1 MKMSQGQIVNLR
13 QGSPEW
19 LDLRAKRKTASEAPA
34 MAGKSKYQTRDD
46 LLHLKFTG
54 CPPEVSH
61 HQQKR
66 FDDGHQAEELARPI
80 AEEIINDELYPVV
93 LDDEEGGFLA
103 SMDGLTMDG
112 EIGFEHKWLS
122 AELSKQIDSGE
133 LEDHYLIQ
141 LDQQFALSGAKRIL
155 FVGSDG
161 TKENFKYLWVERD
174 ESRFAAIEKGWAQF
188 ERDLAEYSPK
198 EQKVEVVAA
207 AQADLPSPWAE
218 VNGEITITDNLK
230 QFGEALTAYVDGI
243 NLKPETDQDFADLDA
258 SCKKL
263 KESEQKLT
271 QCEEI
276 ALSKLDSVA
285 TLRTLI
291 SEYREKAR
299 QARLIGEKAV
309 KAEKENR
316 KNAIVRDAQESL
328 RKEIESA
335 NAEFAPVTVTGIA
348 ADFYGAVK
356 GLKTISSMENKCGD
370 ELARA
375 KIALTEKRDHIR
387 ESLKIIDTAG
397 ADYQFLFS
405 DKQQLV
411 DKPHDHLQLLVDKRV
426 DDHKA
431 AEQKRID
438 DAAAKKA
445 EEIAAA
451 QRKADQE
458 EAERVAKAE
467 REKQQQAEA
476 ESASRRESRAQEL
489 EQDFDS
495 RLARHDPEAH
505 EAAQQQPTPS
515 DNVRQMSSEKPRV
528 RSSGGAL
535 NRPTDDHIISTL
547 SLQYRVSKKA
557 VIQWLGDMDLDSA
570 RERMAANL

>member
-1 MKMSQGQIVNLR
+1 MRIINIQ
-13 QGSPEW
+13 QGSDTW
-19 LDLRAKRKTASEAPA
+19 LQERIKRRTASEAA
-34 MAGKSKYQTRDD
+34 AIFGDHKYMTRDQ
-46 LLHLKFTG
+46 LLHLKHTG
-54 CPPEVSH
+54 EAPEVSGA
-61 HQQKR
+61 QQVI
-66 FDDGHQAEELARPI
+66 FDRGHQAEASARPI
-80 AEEIINDELYPVV
+80 AERIMGDELYPCTAV
-93 LDDEEGGFLA
+93 DDDDYLLA
-103 SMDGLTMDG
+103 SMDGLTMLGNEGWECKLWNTALVERVEREDL
-112 EIGFEHKWLS
+112 EEHYKW
-122 AELSKQIDSGE
+122 QM
-133 LEDHYLIQ
+133 
-141 LDQQFALSGAKRIL
+141 DQQMAVTGADRIL
-155 FVGSDG
+155 FMVTDG
-161 TKENFKYLWVERD
+161 TDVNCVHCWYNRD
-174 ESRFAAIEKGWAQF
+174 EERIAKLKKGWEQF
-188 ERDLAEYSPK
+188 EKDLAEYSPK

-230 QFGEALTAYVDGI
+230 QFGEALTTYVDSI

-316 KNAIVRDAQESL
+316 KNAIVRDAQEAL
-328 RKEIESA
+328 NAEIRSA
-335 NAEFAPVTVTGIA
+335 NEEFDLVNIQWIT

-356 GLKTISSMENKCGD
+356 GLKTISSMETKCGD

-411 DKPHDHLQLLVDKRV
+411 DKPHDHLQLLVEKRV
-426 DDHKA
+426 SDHKA
-431 AEQKRID
+431 AEEARIQREAEARAKRMEEERI
-438 DAAAKKA
+438 A
-445 EEIAAA
+445 E
-451 QRKADQE
+451 QRRQE
-458 EAERVAKAE
+458 QLEAERQDKA
-467 REKQQQAEA
+467 QAEQEA
-476 ESASRRESRAQEL
+476 KESKPDADTPAPTANQSDPAS
-489 EQDFDS
+489 
-495 RLARHDPEAH
+495 
-505 EAAQQQPTPS
+505 
-515 DNVRQMSSEKPRV
+515 NVKQMPSEKPRV
-528 RSSGGAL
+528 RSSGSAPA
-535 NRPTDDHIISTL
+535 RPTDDQIIATL
-547 SLQYRVSKKA
+547 ALHYRVHESK
-557 VIQWLGDMDLDSA
+557 VIDWLIDMDLDSA
-570 RERMAANL
+570 SERMAANI

>member
-1 MKMSQGQIVNLR
+1 MKMSQGKIVNLL

-46 LLHLKFTG
+46 LLRLKFTG

-66 FDDGHQAEELARPI
+66 FDDGHRAEELARPI

-141 LDQQFALSGAKRIL
+141 LDQQFALSGAQRIL
-155 FVGSDG
+155 FAGSDG

-174 ESRFAAIEKGWAQF
+174 ESRFAAIEKGWEQF

-230 QFGEALTAYVDGI
+230 QFGEALTTYVDSI

-299 QARLIGEKAV
+299 HARLVGEKAV

-411 DKPHDHLQLLVDKRV
+411 DKPHNHLQLLVEKRV
-426 DDHKA
+426 SDHKA
-431 AEQKRID
+431 AEEARIQREAEARAKRMEEERI
-438 DAAAKKA
+438 A
-445 EEIAAA
+445 E
-451 QRKADQE
+451 QRRQE
-458 EAERVAKAE
+458 LLEAERQAKA
-467 REKQQQAEA
+467 QAEQEA
-476 ESASRRESRAQEL
+476 RESKPDADTPAPTAHQP
-489 EQDFDS
+489 
-495 RLARHDPEAH
+495 DPAN
-505 EAAQQQPTPS
+505 
-515 DNVRQMSSEKPRV
+515 NVKQMPSEKPRV
-528 RSSGGAL
+528 RSSGSAPA
-535 NRPTDDHIISTL
+535 RPTDDQIIEVL
-547 SLQYRVSKKA
+547 ALHYRVHESK
-557 VIQWLGDMDLDSA
+557 VIDWLIDMDLDSA
-570 RERMAANL
+570 SERMAANL